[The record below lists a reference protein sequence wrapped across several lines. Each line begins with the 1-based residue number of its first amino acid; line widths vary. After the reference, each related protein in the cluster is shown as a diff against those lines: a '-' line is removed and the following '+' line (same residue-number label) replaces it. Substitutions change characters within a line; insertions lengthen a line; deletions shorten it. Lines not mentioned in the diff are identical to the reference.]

1 MYLIVVIYWSIKK
14 ANNLPN
20 NWQGERGLPGHPG
33 PSGKRGFKGGMG
45 LPGAQGDSGPKGQ
58 PVSNINTV

>member
-1 MYLIVVIYWSIKK
+1 MRITINKLF
-14 ANNLPN
+14 N

-45 LPGAQGDSGPKGQ
+45 LPGAQGDPGPKGQ
-58 PVSNINTV
+58 PVSTIKYYIYIYI